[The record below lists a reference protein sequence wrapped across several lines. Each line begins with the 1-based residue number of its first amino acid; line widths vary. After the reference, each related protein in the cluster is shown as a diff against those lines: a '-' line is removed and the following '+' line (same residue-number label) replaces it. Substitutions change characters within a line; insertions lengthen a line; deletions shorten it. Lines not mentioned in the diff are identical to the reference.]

1 MDFKLIEQLLT
12 IGASIVSLIVFSFSV
27 VICILNKIKKHKN
40 GEYEK
45 DAQDEMT
52 LIKDIIPF
60 AIEKAEESHVG
71 NGALKKM
78 LALSD
83 ILLSCQDANIDY
95 GKYKTFIEEQLE
107 TLISFSKGV
116 NKREKDQES
125 GVIINGN

>member
-40 GEYEK
+40 GECEK
-45 DAQDEMT
+45 DAQDENI

-125 GVIINGN
+125 GVIIHD